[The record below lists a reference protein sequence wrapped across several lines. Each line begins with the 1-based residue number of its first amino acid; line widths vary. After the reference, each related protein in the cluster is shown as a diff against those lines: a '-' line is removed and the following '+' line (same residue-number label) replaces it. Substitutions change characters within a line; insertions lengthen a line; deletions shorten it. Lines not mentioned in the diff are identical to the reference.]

1 MPPAAGH
8 ATRTFPICSRP
19 ATDVGCEFG
28 PVDLDSCLS
37 ACTSR
42 EAMRGCTACVGCASV
57 TTLTNSS
64 HPERMPQGC
73 RGGCGLSAAD
83 CANATARTELGAHAL
98 MLGVTRR
105 HRQHPT
111 STVPHC
117 LVVLKFRLRHG
128 QRLCGLQQPLQ
139 HPCANASR
147 LGQDG
152 RARLRHDVP
161 QRVLELG
168 GGDYLGRY
176 LGVPAPCRP
185 CARATA
191 ASRIEIRVE
200 SRRSLA
206 SKWHFR
212 SEYGICAL

>member
-98 MLGVTRR
+98 MRPTVVVSSVTGRGVAAPALFGISQATVGLGNFEEVA
-105 HRQHPT
+105 
-111 STVPHC
+111 
-117 LVVLKFRLRHG
+117 VLKTGAAFSL
-128 QRLCGLQQPLQ
+128 GLV
-139 HPCANASR
+139 SFSF
-147 LGQDG
+147 
-152 RARLRHDVP
+152 
-161 QRVLELG
+161 
-168 GGDYLGRY
+168 
-176 LGVPAPCRP
+176 VPALV
-185 CARATA
+185 RAPSA
-191 ASRIEIRVE
+191 KYFLWLSVIF
-200 SRRSLA
+200 
-206 SKWHFR
+206 FR
-212 SEYGICAL
+212 SGLVEHLCHVGHYNLLSVAPHGDPAGALPTGVE